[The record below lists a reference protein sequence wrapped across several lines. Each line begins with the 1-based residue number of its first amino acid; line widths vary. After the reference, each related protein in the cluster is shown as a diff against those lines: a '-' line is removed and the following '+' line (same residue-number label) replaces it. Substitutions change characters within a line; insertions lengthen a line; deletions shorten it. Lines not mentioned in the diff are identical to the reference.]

1 MLTKQHLPILGD
13 TTIVVPPKGPYVQLP
28 HVEPNKRVFPK
39 ENKTITPQFNQMRPT
54 PAPTKKNETPKKDNS
69 YTNGYASSESIL
81 DVGYKETNYVNRWF
95 IPDIDWRHH
104 PPSTLH

>member
-13 TTIVVPPKGPYVQLP
+13 TVIVVPPKGPYVQLP

-39 ENKTITPQFNQMRPT
+39 ENKTITPQFNQMRP
-54 PAPTKKNETPKKDNS
+54 
-69 YTNGYASSESIL
+69 NGYASSESIL